1 MTNVVIGAASGMG
14 IEVAKQLAPR
24 GPLLLVDRDL
34 EGVERLAG
42 ELAGDGHRDV
52 TTLRCDITHQSEVDA
67 LAPAIGELDALVVT
81 AGLAGAL
88 APARVIYEINLFG
101 MERVLGAI
109 DPIVRV
115 GSVAVCFA
123 SVSGHRVPERPE
135 LMAVLE
141 DPLAPDFFAAL
152 GEQGIDADDAQLA
165 YSVSKRGVMRLVRR
179 RAGAWGARGA
189 RILSLSP
196 GSTQTAMSMKQQAA
210 TPQQAQFIASSPLGR
225 RGRPEEIAEVA
236 AFLTSARASFM
247 TGTDVLVDGGMATM
261 GAGR

>member
-14 IEVAKQLAPR
+14 IEVAKLLAPR

-34 EGVERLAG
+34 AGVERLAG
-42 ELAGDGHRDV
+42 ELGGDV
-52 TTLRCDITHQSEVDA
+52 ATLECDITEPAQVDA
-67 LAPAIGELDALVVT
+67 LAPSIGDLDALVVT

-88 APARVIYEINLFG
+88 APARVVYEINLLG
-101 MERVLGAI
+101 MDRVLRAM
-109 DPIVRV
+109 DPIVRA

-123 SVSGHRVPERPE
+123 SVSGHRIPERPE

-141 DPLAPDFFAAL
+141 DPLAPGFFDALAA
-152 GEQGIDADDAQLA
+152 QGIDLDDAQLA

-179 RAGAWGARGA
+179 RASDWGARGA

-196 GSTQTAMSMKQQAA
+196 GSTQTEMSMKQQAA

-236 AFLTSARASFM
+236 AFLVSERASFM

-261 GAGR
+261 GSGR